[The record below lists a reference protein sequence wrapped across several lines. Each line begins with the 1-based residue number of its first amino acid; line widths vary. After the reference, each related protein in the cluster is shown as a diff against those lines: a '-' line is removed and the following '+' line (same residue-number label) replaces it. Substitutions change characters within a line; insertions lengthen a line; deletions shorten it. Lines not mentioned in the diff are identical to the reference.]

1 MEVWHFQ
8 RNSKRVKRL
17 YLLYRILIFLFSYIL
32 VLSYSEEKSIPDR
45 LKALISMLYDMRSSV
60 RCHDEVD
67 FIGAPVEENVLSQN
81 DLTHGDKGQYTVHV
95 ASQCLWMMVY
105 CVYGAVCQRK
115 YAHWS
120 EEILVWPR

>member
-1 MEVWHFQ
+1 
-8 RNSKRVKRL
+8 
-17 YLLYRILIFLFSYIL
+17 
-32 VLSYSEEKSIPDR
+32 
-45 LKALISMLYDMRSSV
+45 MRSSV

-67 FIGAPVEENVLSQN
+67 FTGAPVEENVKSQN
-81 DLTHGDKGQYTVHV
+81 NLTHDDKGQYTVHV